1 MNLVKAEQTYSLIFQ
16 FSSNINLAMESMS
29 ILLFV
34 FNWFIVPL
42 WQIKNGF
49 RIRKGKERLPPPSS
63 LTCGFIP
70 VKPEKVIKHN
80 EDLCRTKSH
89 VRAGERARKSL
100 SQSERER
107 ERGVHSGIVL
117 LECVCPPHLPVEK
130 SNGLVWFPGNTLPL
144 CSICST
150 TRHPINR

>member
-1 MNLVKAEQTYSLIFQ
+1 MAS
-16 FSSNINLAMESMS
+16 ES
-29 ILLFV
+29 
-34 FNWFIVPL
+34 
-42 WQIKNGF
+42 
-49 RIRKGKERLPPPSS
+49 GKEKNAPPPSS

-107 ERGVHSGIVL
+107 EREVYIQELS
-117 LECVCPPHLPVEK
+117 C
-130 SNGLVWFPGNTLPL
+130 
-144 CSICST
+144 
-150 TRHPINR
+150 